1 MTAIQEETPMLK
13 PMAEPESMLLPL
25 ELVLNAKVLPRRED
39 KASLSTMETVRHGLM
54 IAIQVET
61 HMLRKMVE
69 LVLMLL
75 LLQELVLNARDSL
88 KEDQG
93 ALVKRV
99 LTVWH
104 NTMVILR
111 LGLMIAIQIETH
123 MPKPMEELE
132 STPPLLELVLS
143 ARDSPKRED
152 RASLNIMVT
161 HKLGLMTA
169 TQEEILMLKPMV
181 EPVSMPLLRELELN
195 AKDLLREE
203 DKASP
208 NTMETP
214 RLGLMTAT
222 QVETHMPKKMVEL
235 VLMLLLLQ
243 ELVLNARDLPKREDI
258 VLLNIMV
265 TLKLGLTHAIQQ
277 EMSQLKRT
285 QVEQELGRRDKKD
298 HTQAL
303 VSNAKDS
310 LREDQRALLS
320 LTETEMP
327 GLKTAIPPEM
337 FQLKRTQVV
346 QEPMRIQTKA
356 PTQVLASNAKALPK
370 PHTLTRTK

>member
-1 MTAIQEETPMLK
+1 V
-13 PMAEPESMLLPL
+13 EPESMLLL
-25 ELVLNAKVLPRRED
+25 QELVLNAKVLPRRED

-61 HMLRKMVE
+61 HMPRKMVE

-93 ALVKRV
+93 ALIKRV
-99 LTVWH
+99 LTVWL

-111 LGLMIAIQIETH
+111 LGLMIAIQEETH

-132 STPPLLELVLS
+132 STPLLLELVLS
-143 ARDSPKRED
+143 VKDSPKREDRVLLNIMVTLKLGLMTAIQEEILMLKLMVEPVSMPLLQELELNAKDSPKRED
-152 RASLNIMVT
+152 RASLNTMET
-161 HKLGLMTA
+161 PRLGLMTA
-169 TQEEILMLKPMV
+169 IQEEILMLKPMV
-181 EPVSMPLLRELELN
+181 EPESM
-195 AKDLLREE
+195 
-203 DKASP
+203 
-208 NTMETP
+208 
-214 RLGLMTAT
+214 
-222 QVETHMPKKMVEL
+222 
-235 VLMLLLLQ
+235 LLLQ
-243 ELVLNARDLPKREDI
+243 ELVLNAKDLPKREDI
-258 VLLNIMV
+258 VLLNIMA

-285 QVEQELGRRDKKD
+285 QVEQELGRRKKKD

-320 LTETEMP
+320 LTEAEMP

-337 FQLKRTQVV
+337 FQLKRTQAV

-370 PHTLTRTK
+370 PHTLTRTR

>member
-1 MTAIQEETPMLK
+1 
-13 PMAEPESMLLPL
+13 
-25 ELVLNAKVLPRRED
+25 VLNAKDL
-39 KASLSTMETVRHGLM
+39 
-54 IAIQVET
+54 
-61 HMLRKMVE
+61 
-69 LVLMLL
+69 
-75 LLQELVLNARDSL
+75 L

-99 LTVWH
+99 PTVWL
-104 NTMVILR
+104 NTMVIHR

-123 MPKPMEELE
+123 MPKPMEEPVSMLLLPE
-132 STPPLLELVLS
+132 LELSV
-143 ARDSPKRED
+143 RDSPKRED
-152 RASLNIMVT
+152 RASLNIMAT

-169 TQEEILMLKPMV
+169 TQEETHMSKPMV
-181 EPVSMPLLRELELN
+181 ELVLMLLLLQELELN

-208 NTMETP
+208 NTMVTP
-214 RLGLMTAT
+214 RLGLMIAI
-222 QVETHMPKKMVEL
+222 QIETHMSKPMVVLVSIPLLPEL
-235 VLMLLLLQ
+235 
-243 ELVLNARDLPKREDI
+243 ELNAKDLLKREDI

-265 TLKLGLTHAIQQ
+265 ILKLGLTHAIQQ

-298 HTQAL
+298 HIQAL
-303 VSNAKDS
+303 ASNAKDS

-337 FQLKRTQVV
+337 FQLKRIQAVQV
-346 QEPMRIQTKA
+346 PMRIQTKVL
-356 PTQVLASNAKALPK
+356 TQVLVLNAKALPK
-370 PHTLTRTK
+370 PHMLTRTR